1 MRGSTSMDMH
11 ESRRFVINTQYF
23 LNGIK
28 VIFVRPKRVLKVLK
42 NLFYDLKYTRSFLG
56 IPLNNQN
63 DLAGFTQTTSTEYS
77 VLEKLF
83 SNISIAARDV
93 IVDVG
98 CGKGRVLAWLMHK
111 KIPNKVIGVEVDPTV
126 ASETKKRMRHYKQI
140 EIVTGDISEEAFPL
154 DGTIFYLFNPFGEFV
169 MRKFIKKIENNL
181 LGRRVLNN
189 RFLIVYYNCAHLNVF
204 EENPIWKIKVCGDLD
219 GLPAAIINS
228 S

>member
-1 MRGSTSMDMH
+1 M
-11 ESRRFVINTQYF
+11 
-23 LNGIK
+23 
-28 VIFVRPKRVLKVLK
+28 
-42 NLFYDLKYTRSFLG
+42 G

-111 KIPNKVIGVEVDPTV
+111 KIPNKVIGVEVDPSV
-126 ASETKKRMRHYKQI
+126 ASETKKRMRRYKQI
-140 EIVTGDISEEAFPL
+140 EILTGDVTEEAFPL
-154 DGTIFYLFNPFGEFV
+154 NGTIFYLFNPFGELV

-181 LGRRVLNN
+181 LGGGLTN
-189 RFLIVYYNCAHLNVF
+189 RFLIVYYNCAHLNAF
-204 EENPIWKIKVCGDLD
+204 EENPIWKIKKCGDLD
-219 GLPAAIINS
+219 GLPSAIIS
-228 S
+228 AELL

>member
-1 MRGSTSMDMH
+1 MRGSTSMNNK
-11 ESRRFVINTQYF
+11 SRRLVINIQYL

-28 VIFVRPKRVLKVLK
+28 VMFVKPKRVLKVLK

-111 KIPNKVIGVEVDPTV
+111 KIPNKVIGVEVDPSV
-126 ASETKKRMRHYKQI
+126 ASETKKRMRRYKQI
-140 EIVTGDISEEAFPL
+140 EILTGDVTEEAFPL
-154 DGTIFYLFNPFGEFV
+154 NGTIFYLFNPFGELV

-181 LGRRVLNN
+181 LGGGLTN
-189 RFLIVYYNCAHLNVF
+189 RFLIVYYNCAHLNAF
-204 EENPIWKIKVCGDLD
+204 EENPIWKIKKCGDLD
-219 GLPAAIINS
+219 VLPSAIIS
-228 S
+228 AELL

>member
-1 MRGSTSMDMH
+1 MDMH

-111 KIPNKVIGVEVDPTV
+111 KIPNKVIGVEVDPSV
-126 ASETKKRMRHYKQI
+126 ASETKKRMRRYKQI
-140 EIVTGDISEEAFPL
+140 EILTGDVTEEAFPL
-154 DGTIFYLFNPFGEFV
+154 NGTIFYLFNPFGELV

-181 LGRRVLNN
+181 LGGGLTN
-189 RFLIVYYNCAHLNVF
+189 RFLIVYYNCAHLNAF
-204 EENPIWKIKVCGDLD
+204 EENPIWKIKKCGDLD
-219 GLPAAIINS
+219 GLPSAIIS
-228 S
+228 AELL